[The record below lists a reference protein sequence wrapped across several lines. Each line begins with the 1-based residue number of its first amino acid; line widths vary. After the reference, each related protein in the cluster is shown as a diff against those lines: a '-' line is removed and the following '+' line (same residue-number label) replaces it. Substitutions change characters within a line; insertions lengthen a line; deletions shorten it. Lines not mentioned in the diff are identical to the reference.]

1 MKKQDLI
8 KKLIKYEHYMPHVI
22 IIAGPNG
29 AGKTTAA
36 PALLGHALQIDHFV
50 NADTIAAGLSA
61 FAPEKAA
68 IQAGKAMLDRMHYL
82 ANNNDN
88 FAFETTLASRSFAP
102 WIANLKKKGY
112 LFHLTFLLLNTAD
125 LAISRVAE
133 RVRLGGHSVP
143 EETIRRRFTAG
154 LKNFFKLYQPLAD
167 SWQMYDNTNIGNLVP
182 IASKIG
188 KILEVK
194 NTFIWQNL
202 TEMYDESSK
211 K

>member
-1 MKKQDLI
+1 
-8 KKLIKYEHYMPHVI
+8 MPHVI

-36 PALLGHALQIDHFV
+36 PALLNRALQIDHFV

-82 ANNNDN
+82 ANNNED

-102 WIANLKKKGY
+102 WIRKLKEKGF
-112 LFHLTFLLLNTAD
+112 LFHLTFLLLDSPD
-125 LAISRVAE
+125 LAVLRVAE
-133 RVRLGGHSVP
+133 RVKMGGHFVP
-143 EETIRRRFTAG
+143 EDTIRRRFKSG
-154 LKNFFKLYQPLAD
+154 LINFFKLYEPLAD
-167 SWQMYDNTNIGNLVP
+167 SWQMFDNSDIGNP
-182 IASKIG
+182 IQIASKSSN
-188 KILEVK
+188 KLDVE
-194 NTFIWQNL
+194 NPSIWEHL
-202 TEMYDESSK
+202 VEKYDEASK